1 MTSASRRAIDFIKWF
16 ASDEIQQ
23 KWAEV
28 GGYTCNKAALASD
41 AFLNGTP
48 YNQSFAETMG
58 FVKDFYNIP
67 EYGLL
72 LPPAQTALSQY
83 VVEGKGTA
91 KEALDTVA
99 AEHQKILEDAGY
111 KPSGTGATS
120 GAGAP
125 TSCAAAAMP
134 EVDKTK
140 LEGID
145 ELTIWWAQWDPA
157 DYLQEIGNL
166 FEQETGVKVN
176 VVQEPWGSYQNK
188 VSAEWAA
195 RGTGFDMV
203 VGDSQW
209 IGQGVTEGHYVDMTD
224 FMVSNGL
231 DKTVTEATLKYYG
244 EYPPGSGKYYAY
256 PTEGDANGWAYRKD
270 IVENPDEM
278 KAFEAK
284 YGYAYSHPAQR
295 LQDVRRHG
303 RVLPPA
309 RRQPAHVRR
318 GRLHPEGLR
327 RHHHGLPE
335 RPLHLRL
342 RLEQGL
348 AGRRR
353 PERPEVRRGPRSLQE
368 AL

>member
-1 MTSASRRAIDFIKWF
+1 
-16 ASDEIQQ
+16 
-23 KWAEV
+23 
-28 GGYTCNKAALASD
+28 
-41 AFLNGTP
+41 
-48 YNQSFAETMG
+48 
-58 FVKDFYNIP
+58 
-67 EYGLL
+67 
-72 LPPAQTALSQY
+72 
-83 VVEGKGTA
+83 
-91 KEALDTVA
+91 
-99 AEHQKILEDAGY
+99 
-111 KPSGTGATS
+111 
-120 GAGAP
+120 
-125 TSCAAAAMP
+125 MP

-157 DYLQEIGNL
+157 NYLQEIGNM
-166 FEQETGVKVN
+166 FEQETGVKVT

-224 FMVSNGL
+224 FMTSNGL
-231 DKTVTEATLKYYG
+231 DKTRHRSHPEVLRRVPARLG
-244 EYPPGSGKYYAY
+244 QVL
-256 PTEGDANGWAYRKD
+256 RL
-270 IVENPDEM
+270 PDRRRRQRLGLPQGHRREPDKE
-278 KAFEAK
+278 KADFKAK
-284 YGYAYSHPAQR
+284 YGYDYSIPPKDYN
-295 LQDVRRHG
+295 DVRRHG

-318 GRLHPEGLR
+318 GGLHPEGLR

-348 AGRRR
+348 A
-353 PERPEVRRGPRSLQE
+353 RSKASLNDPKCVE
-368 AL
+368 ALEAYKKLYDSGPPGNTNSLLPRDEQLLHRRARPPSR